1 MNTMELKKLGA
12 IGGAI
17 ALALCWPL
25 AVGQIGQSV
34 IKDGITNL
42 SSDSVK
48 AEIVDYDRGYLSSTV
63 TTRYTVLD
71 PVLAEQLAIDGIP
84 SEIVVNSDISHGL
97 FSLSAESV
105 LQDMPEFPLTLNT
118 TTQLN
123 GNTDFDLQLSA
134 WNQVSEGVD
143 GAIVSVT
150 PSTLKGHVSV
160 LGDITYDLDVPS
172 VEIDFN
178 SGEKVLM
185 SGLSGQGTGKKMNS
199 FWLGE
204 QTLKVTEAS
213 VVNIDQTPLFSMHD
227 SQYTF
232 RSSFDEMAKTVSSQH
247 QVDLNDLLTSDGKV
261 DSVSIDLA
269 FGDLDSE
276 SFEKLVNLY
285 QNNPMLTS
293 ADIETA
299 IPYVENLFSKGFYL
313 AMNKMAVKLS
323 EDSEFESKWK
333 ITVPEGTSNVTQN
346 PAMILPALTGD
357 LNTFFSSGLVTEY
370 PFIKQGIDEAMVMEL
385 IQETEQGYQIQAE
398 LKEGNLVFENG
409 QQIPLMALLL
419 PALMQP

>member
-1 MNTMELKKLGA
+1 MELKKLGA

-17 ALALCWPL
+17 ALVLCWPL

-34 IKDGITNL
+34 IQDGIANL

-71 PVLAEQLAIDGIP
+71 PALAEQLAIDGLP

-97 FSLSAESV
+97 FSLSAESL
-105 LQDMPEFPLTLNT
+105 LQNMPEFPLTLNT

-134 WNQVSEGVD
+134 WNQVSEGTD

-150 PSTLKGHVSV
+150 PSSLKGHVSV

-185 SGLSGQGTGKKMNS
+185 SGLSGQGAGKKMNS
-199 FWLGE
+199 FWLGQ
-204 QTLKVTEAS
+204 QTLKVAKAS
-213 VVNIDQTPLFSMHD
+213 VMNVDQTPLFSMND

-232 RSSFDEMAKTVSSQH
+232 RSSFDDLAKTVSGQH
-247 QVDLNDLLTSDGKV
+247 VFDLSNLLTADGQV
-261 DSVSIDLA
+261 ESVSIDLA
-269 FGDLDSE
+269 FGDVDSE

-299 IPYVENLFSKGFYL
+299 IPYIESLFAKGFYL

-323 EDSEFESKWK
+323 EESEFESKWK
-333 ITVPEGTSNVTQN
+333 ITVPEGTNNITQN

-357 LNTFFSSGLVTEY
+357 LNTYFSNGLVTEY
-370 PFIKQGIDEAMVMEL
+370 PFIKQGIDEAMIMEL
-385 IQETEQGYQIQAE
+385 IQQKDQGYQIQAE

-409 QQIPLMALLL
+409 QKIPLMALLL